1 MKDDKKFLGLITLG
15 GVVGIVII
23 GSFVTRGYLDF
34 LRIKRLKQEIKANS
48 GASDVTNLMGNED

>member
-15 GVVGIVII
+15 GVGGIVII

>member
-1 MKDDKKFLGLITLG
+1 MITLG